1 VRKPKVDETSTARCA
16 VVQKVGRL
24 DITVDDVKS
33 VHTCQCFQQRAHI
46 AADVV
51 LGHVRQQVLVIR
63 RLMNFFFCLLFYYL
77 DPRVLKVL
85 EDKDDLVVKTQSL
98 DQSDDVVLP
107 TGQLQEPGLVVD
119 PCR

>member
-1 VRKPKVDETSTARCA
+1 MPVLPAASAYSSGCRARSRPSTSPSNPQIDE
-16 VVQKVGRL
+16 
-24 DITVDDVKS
+24 
-33 VHTCQCFQQRAHI
+33 F
-46 AADVV
+46 
-51 LGHVRQQVLVIR
+51 
-63 RLMNFFFCLLFYYL
+63 FFFCLLFYYL

>member
-1 VRKPKVDETSTARCA
+1 
-16 VVQKVGRL
+16 
-24 DITVDDVKS
+24 
-33 VHTCQCFQQRAHI
+33 
-46 AADVV
+46 
-51 LGHVRQQVLVIR
+51 
-63 RLMNFFFCLLFYYL
+63 MNFFFCLLFYYL